1 MPKRIWTEEQKNDI
15 KYLYEQEGWTIKQI
29 EKKYHSGHGNIS
41 KILDELGVKKKRN
54 LSKNR
59 LLKEDYFE
67 DINSSEKAYF
77 LGLLFADGSIVLDKS
92 DQRTPSLSLELV
104 ETDLNILLKLKKELK
119 SDAKLSYNKR
129 KNRENGTYT
138 FSLRNQ
144 KIIDD
149 LKKWNIIPNKTY
161 QVQEICLP
169 KDYEKDFLRGFIDG
183 DGSLYFSNSSFHIN
197 ICGHNENII
206 KQISDY
212 ANILI
217 DKSRSNKIQCSN
229 NVYKYTWNGN
239 DAIKL
244 AKILYNKDCL
254 AIERKKKI
262 VLEVINKLK
271 I

>member
-15 KYLYEQEGWTIKQI
+15 KCLYEQEGWTIKQI
-29 EKKYHSGHGNIS
+29 EKKYHSGHGNVS

-67 DINSSEKAYF
+67 NINSSEKAYF
-77 LGLLFADGSIVLDKS
+77 LGLLFTDGSIVLDKNN
-92 DQRTPSLSLELV
+92 QRAPSLFLELV
-104 ETDLNILLKLKKELK
+104 ETDLDILLKLKDALK
-119 SDAKLSYNKR
+119 SEIKLSYNKR
-129 KNRENGTYT
+129 CNRENGTYT

-149 LKKWNIIPNKTY
+149 LYKWNIIPNKTY
-161 QVQEICLP
+161 QVREIIFP
-169 KDYEKDFLRGFIDG
+169 NNYEKDFLRGLIDG
-183 DGSLYFSNSSFHIN
+183 DGSLYFSNGSFHIN
-197 ICGHNENII
+197 ICGYHENII

-212 ANILI
+212 ANVLI
-217 DKSRSNKIQCSN
+217 NKNKSNKIQCSN

-244 AKILYNKDCL
+244 AKILYDKDCL

-262 VLEVINKLK
+262 ALEVINKSK